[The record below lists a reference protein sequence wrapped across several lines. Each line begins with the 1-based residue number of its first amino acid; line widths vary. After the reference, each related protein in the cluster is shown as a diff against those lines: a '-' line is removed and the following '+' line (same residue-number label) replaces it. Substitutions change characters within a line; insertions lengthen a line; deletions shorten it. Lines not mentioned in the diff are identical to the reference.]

1 MKNLI
6 VQGWRLSR
14 KNVVKELRKV
24 YPNYISF
31 SQIYYK
37 RGGTSVFF
45 PNKDLTEQQVFHLAQ
60 IIKAELTSLSEVRAV
75 LTKK

>member
-6 VQGWRLSR
+6 VQGWQISK

-24 YPNYISF
+24 YPNYIYL

-45 PNKDLTEQQVFHLAQ
+45 PNKDLTEQQVFHFARL
-60 IIKAELTSLSEVRAV
+60 INAELTSLSEVRAV